1 MSLAESDPCTG
12 LHRLAS
18 RHWQQDSANG
28 SRQADHRE
36 ELTMTNFTSNAT
48 AALIIL
54 GLAITWLS
62 VFGSVI
68 AGTLGA

>member
-1 MSLAESDPCTG
+1 MSLAEGDLRTG

-28 SRQADHRE
+28 SPQPDHRE

-54 GLAITWLS
+54 GLAITSLS
-62 VFGSVI
+62 VFGAVI
-68 AGTLGA
+68 AGALGA

>member
-1 MSLAESDPCTG
+1 MSLADGDLRTG
-12 LHRLAS
+12 SHRLPP

-28 SRQADHRE
+28 SRQPDHRE
-36 ELTMTNFTSNAT
+36 ELTITNFTSHAT